1 MLYVN
6 PQTAHSFQQGDM
18 KPGAKARDAEVLR
31 EYEQLFI
38 YQMLKEMRKTVP
50 DYGVVDGP
58 QQDHFHE
65 MMDDFLAGEM
75 ARSGQFGI
83 AAQLEAQ
90 IALQE
95 AGVASTSTY
104 SEGISLYKTAP
115 AISLTQ
121 GAPGGIPLKTA
132 PGGYLLTRPEQGIPL
147 VKEKGAAPP
156 ANAKA
161 LAHYEQHLG
170 PVTPVTAQD

>member
-6 PQTAHSFQQGDM
+6 PQTAHSFQQGDI

-90 IALQE
+90 IAIQE
-95 AGVASTSTY
+95 AGVASTATF
-104 SEGISLYKTAP
+104 SEGISLQKSAP
-115 AISLTQ
+115 ALPLKQ
-121 GAPGGIPLKTA
+121 DAPGGIPLRGA
-132 PGGYLLTRPEQGIPL
+132 PRGYSLPRPEEGISL
-147 VKEKGAAPP
+147 VPA

-161 LAHYEQHLG
+161 VAHYEQHAG
-170 PVTPVTAQD
+170 VVPPVAAQD

>member
-6 PQTAHSFQQGDM
+6 PQTAHSVHQGDM
-18 KPGAKARDAEVLR
+18 KPGTKARDAEVLR

-58 QQDHFHE
+58 QQEHFHE

-90 IALQE
+90 IALQQS
-95 AGVASTSTY
+95 GTRDT
-104 SEGISLYKTAP
+104 P
-115 AISLTQ
+115 AFDK
-121 GAPGGIPLKTA
+121 GIPLRKTA
-132 PGGYLLTRPEQGIPL
+132 TGIPLMEEKVSGLPFTPPSRLAFPLPRPEEGIPL
-147 VKEKGAAPP
+147 VREKGA
-156 ANAKA
+156 
-161 LAHYEQHLG
+161 
-170 PVTPVTAQD
+170 VTPAREKVVSEYAQHATPHD